1 MNNKIILKT
10 SVILTI
16 FLIVNT
22 SIVLAIEYNLE
33 YDANGNLIQGKDKY
47 FEYNNFN
54 QLFRVRE
61 DNQNGNILEEYF
73 YDHEENR
80 VLKKVYE
87 SGQLTQEI
95 YYIDKNF
102 IQIVNSTGT
111 FNEVYYYDDSG
122 LIAENG
128 TDSRLKAYHS
138 DHLGSTSLITN
149 ETGNVTE
156 LTEYEPYGSVIEGGN
171 SRFTY

>member
-1 MNNKIILKT
+1 MIQQLQPRENGNKIIRLF
-10 SVILTI
+10 SISI
-16 FLIVNT
+16 AFSLIDIPV
-22 SIVLAIEYNLE
+22 VLAVEYDLE

-47 FEYNNFN
+47 FEYNSFN

-73 YDHEENR
+73 YDHEGNR

-87 SGQLTQEI
+87 SGQVTQEI

-102 IQIVNSTGT
+102 VQIVNSTGT

-122 LIAENG
+122 MRAIKKDIRNNNSLFALFIMK
-128 TDSRLKAYHS
+128 DSTYKIPSISSR
-138 DHLGSTSLITN
+138 TI
-149 ETGNVTE
+149 
-156 LTEYEPYGSVIEGGN
+156 
-171 SRFTY
+171 SRFS